1 MAFASAGG
9 YGNLPNG
16 NWSPVIYS
24 KKAQI
29 AFRRAS
35 VVQAITNTEYYG
47 EISSAGDTVKIIK
60 EPDIQVTPYYRGSQV
75 VAQDLDDE
83 EITLTVDQA
92 NSFAFKVDDIEAK
105 QSHIN
110 WESLATNRAG
120 YKLANAMDRNVL
132 SYMAT
137 NAGIAGSTY
146 SLGTTGSPVTVK
158 SSGGTYTPLAL
169 LNRLQRYMNEEDVPE
184 DSRWFVGDPWFY
196 ELLGAE
202 DSKVLSADY
211 TERGKLSNGLVYT
224 GELRGFK
231 LYMSN
236 NLPSA
241 GTGPSGGA
249 TNYGY
254 VLAGHMSSTATAE
267 QINKTESFR
276 DPDSFADV
284 VRGLHVFGRKV
295 LRPNALASVVYNNA

>member
-1 MAFASAGG
+1 MAFPSAGG

-29 AFRRAS
+29 AFRRTS

-47 EISSAGDTVKIIK
+47 EISGAGDTVKIIK
-60 EPDIQVTPYYRGSQV
+60 EPDIVVTPYYRGTQV

-83 EITLTVDQA
+83 EITLTIDQA

-105 QSHIN
+105 QSHMS

-120 YKLANAMDRNVL
+120 YRLANEMDRNVL
-132 SYMAT
+132 SYMGT
-137 NAGIAGSTY
+137 NAGVTTG
-146 SLGTTGSPVTVK
+146 LGTTGSPITVK
-158 SSGGTYTPLAL
+158 SSGGSFTPLGL
-169 LNRLQRYMNEEDVPE
+169 LNRIQRLLNEQDVPE

-202 DSKVLSADY
+202 DSKILSADY
-211 TERGKLSNGLVYT
+211 VEKGKLTNGLVYT
-224 GELRGFK
+224 GEVRGFK

-236 NLPSA
+236 NLTTV
-241 GTGPSGGA
+241 GDGPSGGA
-249 TNYGY
+249 GDYGY
-254 VLAGHMSSTATAE
+254 LLAGHMSSTATAE

-295 LRPNALASVVYNNA
+295 LRSNALAAVVYNNA